1 MSVQPLRHTGP
12 IEHVAV
18 ENLEDAAA
26 VACEAVRQGA
36 VSVGIAED
44 WRPSGSTRVCIAW
57 RTGAEAAGPLRG
69 D

>member
-1 MSVQPLRHTGP
+1 MSVQPLRHTGG

-18 ENLEDAAA
+18 ENLEDAAT

-44 WRPSGSTRVCIAW
+44 WRPSGSTRVSITW
-57 RTGAEAAGPLRG
+57 RTGAETAGPFG
-69 D
+69 GE